1 MTVFVILYLTADAR
15 KAQNQKFY
23 RSTVE
28 AMDAYEAAKKS
39 SLDEDGL
46 FERLQPIKAPVND
59 EALRVNKEKVDQVS
73 KDTKNEEAED
83 ISAGGRAKAPVLR
96 TKEEQAKPAQ
106 KKLEKPDKLDDD
118 DDEETKAELNTILK
132 RSPIIIFSKSYCPYS
147 AKAKSILL
155 EKYSIT
161 PQPFVVELDKH
172 PTGRKLQDLL
182 SKNTGRTTVPNILIN
197 GRSIGGG
204 DDVAALD
211 IKDELVEKIKSLG
224 GKRIMEVTLKVEKG
238 T

>member
-1 MTVFVILYLTADAR
+1 
-15 KAQNQKFY
+15 
-23 RSTVE
+23 
-28 AMDAYEAAKKS
+28 MDAYEAAKKS
-39 SLDEDGL
+39 SLDDDGL

-59 EALRVNKEKVDQVS
+59 EALRVNKENVDQVS
-73 KDTKNEEAED
+73 KDKDEETED
-83 ISAGGRAKAPVLR
+83 ISAAGRTKVPVVR

-106 KKLEKPDKLDDD
+106 KQLEKPDKPE
-118 DDEETKAELNTILK
+118 DDEDDSETKAELNMILK

-161 PQPFVVELDKH
+161 PLPFVVELDKH

-211 IKDELVEKIKSLG
+211 TKNELVEKIKTLG
-224 GKRIMEVTLKVEKG
+224 GKRIMEVTLQAEKE